1 MKKTKKLAAVLLA
14 LVMLVAFAIPAF
26 AQTRTYSITITP
38 TTANHTYNVYQ
49 IFSGDISGTDN
60 NVTGTSGYKLANIQW
75 GSSISDSPAFLEAL
89 KTKNN
94 TKYAGC
100 TTAGDVA
107 KALISA
113 TDLDEFL
120 GVLNTGTYL
129 GTAAATQKADGTSV
143 TIELENAGYYLVKDT
158 LAAGGENEFVS
169 DYIVQVL
176 GEEEMTPKGDVPGI
190 KKEVKDINDS
200 TDAAGNYTEWQK
212 SADHDIGDDVP
223 FRISATVGSDYA
235 NYGTYAFTIH
245 DEQSAGLTFNNDV
258 VVKVGSNTIDSQ
270 YYSVETTGLDG
281 NCTFHVVF
289 ENLKE
294 IQDVTIQAGS
304 VITVEY
310 TSELNTD
317 AVVGSAGNPNEVY
330 LEYSNN
336 PNAAGT
342 GKTPRDTVIVFTYKV
357 DVNKV
362 DGNSTPLPGAAFKL
376 EKKMQN
382 GDWKDVDEI
391 TTDGTTTFSFEG
403 IDDGTYLLTETK
415 TPTGYNT
422 IDPIE
427 FTVTGGHITTNGTTA
442 AYVAPTVTDAVDLG
456 FATTQDNGGVE
467 TTVVNESGTTLPET
481 GGMGTTIFYVLGGL
495 LVVGAGVLLIV
506 RFRMRATNNE

>member
-26 AQTRTYSITITP
+26 AQTETYSITISP
-38 TTANHTYNVYQ
+38 TTTNHTYNVYQ

-60 NVTGTSGYKLANIQW
+60 NITGTSGYKLANIQW
-75 GSSISDSPAFLEAL
+75 GSSISDPAAFLEAL

-94 TKYAGC
+94 TKYGGC

-129 GTAAATQKADGTSV
+129 GTAAATQKANGTSV
-143 TIELENAGYYLVKDT
+143 TINLTEAGYYLVKDSLSGDGT
-158 LAAGGENEFVS
+158 NEFVS

-176 GEEEMTPKGDVPGI
+176 GEETMTPKGDVAEI
-190 KKEVKDINDS
+190 KKEVKDTNDS
-200 TDAAGNYTEWQK
+200 TDAAGTYTEWQK

-223 FRISATVGSDYA
+223 FLISATVSDDYA
-235 NYGTYAFTIH
+235 NYDEYTFIIH
-245 DEQSAGLTFNNDV
+245 DKECNGLTFKSETV
-258 VVKVGSNTIDSQ
+258 EVKVDGTKI
-270 YYSVETTGLDG
+270 ETGYQVVTDNLNDG
-281 NCTFHVVF
+281 CTFHVVF
-289 ENLKE
+289 ENLKD
-294 IQDVTIQAGS
+294 IGSVHAGS

-310 TSELNTD
+310 KSTLNAN
-317 AVVGSAGNPNEVY
+317 AVVGPTGNPNEVY

-342 GKTPRDTVIVFTYKV
+342 GKTTKDYVIVFTYQV

-376 EKKMQN
+376 EKKLQS
-382 GDWKDVDEI
+382 GGWTDVDEI

-403 IDDGTYLLTETK
+403 IDDGTYRLTETK

-427 FTVTGGHITTNGTTA
+427 FTVTGGHIAADGKTTA
-442 AYVAPTVTDAVDLG
+442 YAAPTVTDAVDLG

>member
-14 LVMLVAFAIPAF
+14 LVMMVAFAIPAF
-26 AQTRTYSITITP
+26 AQTGDYSITITP

-94 TKYAGC
+94 TKYNGC
-100 TTAGDVA
+100 TTAADVA
-107 KALISA
+107 EKLTSA
-113 TDLDEFL
+113 ADLDEFL
-120 GVLNTGTYL
+120 GVLNTGTHL
-129 GTAAATQKADGTSV
+129 GTAAATQKANGTSV

-176 GEEEMTPKGDVPGI
+176 GEETMAPKGDVPEI

-200 TDAAGNYTEWQK
+200 TDAAETYTEWQK

-235 NYGTYAFTIH
+235 NYDKYTFIIH
-245 DEQSAGLTFNNDV
+245 DKECNGLTFKSETV
-258 VVKVGSNTIDSQ
+258 EVKVDGTKIGTGYQVVTDS
-270 YYSVETTGLDG
+270 LNDD
-281 NCTFHVVF
+281 CTFHVVF
-289 ENLKE
+289 ENLKD
-294 IQDVTIQAGS
+294 IGSVHAGS

-310 TSELNTD
+310 ESTLNTN
-317 AVVGSAGNPNEVY
+317 AVVGSAGNPNTTY

-336 PNAAGT
+336 PNYEGT
-342 GKTPRDTVIVFTYKV
+342 GKTTRDYVIVFTYKV

-362 DGNSTPLPGAAFKL
+362 DGENAPLKGAAFKL

-382 GDWKDVDEI
+382 DTWETVEEI
-391 TTDGTTTFSFEG
+391 TTDETTTFSFEG
-403 IDDGTYLLTETK
+403 IDDGTYRLTETQ
-415 TPTGYNT
+415 TPPRIQY
-422 IDPIE
+422 
-427 FTVTGGHITTNGTTA
+427 H
-442 AYVAPTVTDAVDLG
+442 
-456 FATTQDNGGVE
+456 
-467 TTVVNESGTTLPET
+467 
-481 GGMGTTIFYVLGGL
+481 
-495 LVVGAGVLLIV
+495 
-506 RFRMRATNNE
+506 

>member
-26 AQTRTYSITITP
+26 AQTGDYSITITP

-49 IFSGDISGTDN
+49 IFSGDISGTDVN
-60 NVTGTSGYKLANIQW
+60 ITGTSGYTLTNIQW
-75 GSSISDSPAFLEAL
+75 GSSISGSAAFLEAL
-89 KTKNN
+89 KNQN
-94 TKYAGC
+94 STKYAGC

-107 KALISA
+107 KALTSA
-113 TDLDEFL
+113 ADLDEFL
-120 GVLNTGTYL
+120 GVLNTDNHL
-129 GTAAATQKADGTSV
+129 GTAAATGTATGTSI

-176 GEEEMTPKGDVPGI
+176 GEETMAPKGDVAEI

-200 TDAAGNYTEWQK
+200 TDDAETYTEWQK

-223 FRISATVGSDYA
+223 FRISATVSDDYA
-235 NYGTYAFTIH
+235 NYDKYTFIIH
-245 DEQSAGLTFNNDV
+245 DKECNGLTFKSETV
-258 VVKVGSNTIDSQ
+258 EVKVDGTKIGTGYQVVTDS
-270 YYSVETTGLDG
+270 LNDD
-281 NCTFHVVF
+281 CTFHVVF
-289 ENLKE
+289 ENLKD
-294 IQDVTIQAGS
+294 IGSVHAGS

-310 TSELNTD
+310 ESTLNAN
-317 AVVGSAGNPNEVY
+317 AVVGPTGNPNEVY

-342 GKTPRDTVIVFTYKV
+342 GKTTRDYVIVFTYQV

-376 EKKMQN
+376 EKQLKS
-382 GDWKDVDEI
+382 GDWSQV
-391 TTDGTTTFSFEG
+391 GTTTAGANTEFSFKG
-403 IDDGTYLLTETK
+403 IDDGTYRLTETT
-415 TPTGYNT
+415 TPSGYNT

-427 FTVTGGHITTNGTTA
+427 FIVTGGHTTTDGTTA
-442 AYVAPTVTDAVDLG
+442 AYVAPTVNLG
-456 FATTQDNGGVE
+456 TFTQENGVFS
-467 TTVVNESGTTLPET
+467 TTVENEAGTTLPET